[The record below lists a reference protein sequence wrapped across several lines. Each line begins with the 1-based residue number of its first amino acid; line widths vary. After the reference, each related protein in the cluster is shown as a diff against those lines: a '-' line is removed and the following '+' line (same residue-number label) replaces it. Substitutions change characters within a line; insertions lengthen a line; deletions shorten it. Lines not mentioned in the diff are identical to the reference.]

1 MAKIILDEVGIKKV
15 RQLRQNGDLD
25 QAERMLLNAEP
36 SPAVADELR
45 KTESEK
51 AKIAKKARNWRKVIQ
66 YLEFYNTYA
75 KRVLPY
81 CMKTANQEPP
91 QHSPT
96 DQKLLEEAKIRLNI
110 K

>member
-1 MAKIILDEVGIKKV
+1 MNELGIKKV
-15 RQLRQNGDLD
+15 RQLRQSGNLD
-25 QAERMLLNAEP
+25 QAERMLLNAAP

-51 AKIAKKARNWRKVIQ
+51 AKIAKKARNWKRVIQ

-81 CMKTANQEPP
+81 CLKTAKVPP
-91 QHSPT
+91 EHTPT